1 MTTINT
7 KRLRALAEAATPGP
21 WEAVTTGVRG
31 GDHWYVT
38 AEDEAILHVSSQDGD
53 NEGQREPLATYIAE
67 IDPPTLIALLD
78 ELEKYRSWAD
88 RILGNPPD
96 LNEQHERL
104 KAQIAATGV
113 LEQRV
118 IQPGEARSL

>member
-1 MTTINT
+1 MTTIDT
-7 KRLRALAEAATPGP
+7 KRLRELAEAATSGP
-21 WEAVTTGVRG
+21 WHHHRIPNDDQIHDIRG
-31 GDHWYVT
+31 PINDLHNVVIY
-38 AEDEAILHVSSQDGD
+38 AEC
-53 NEGQREPLATYIAE
+53 EPEDARYIAA